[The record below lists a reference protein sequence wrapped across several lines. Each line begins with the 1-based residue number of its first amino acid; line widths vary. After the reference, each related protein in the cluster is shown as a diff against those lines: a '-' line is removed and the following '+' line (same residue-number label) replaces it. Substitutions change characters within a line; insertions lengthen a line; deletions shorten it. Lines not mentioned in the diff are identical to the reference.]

1 MKKLFAISLFG
12 TLLAINIQAQQQKSE
27 TEHKLIQFQMA
38 MLKRGPNWSMEA
50 PAIKTHHE
58 YARSLLSTNKAVIFG
73 VIKDDNDLVG
83 LYVLRAQNAD
93 EAKEWVNAD
102 PAVAAGLVVVEMH
115 PWWSEDV
122 MKPTTTPEKMTTAY
136 LAFLRRGDKW
146 TPEKTAA
153 TEELQKAHLANIN
166 RLAQMKKLVVA
177 GPFGDNGTLR
187 GIFIFKVG
195 SIEEARELAA
205 TDPAVQAGRLA
216 LDIHPFVVPD
226 GILP

>member
-50 PAIKTHHE
+50 PAIKTHHQ